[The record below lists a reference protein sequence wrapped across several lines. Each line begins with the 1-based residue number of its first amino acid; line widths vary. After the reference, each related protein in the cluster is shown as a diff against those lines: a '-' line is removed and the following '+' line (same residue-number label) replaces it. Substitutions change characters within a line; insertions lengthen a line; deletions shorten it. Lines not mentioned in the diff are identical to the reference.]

1 MSPQDMIFS
10 FGAGALT
17 LLNPC
22 VLPLLPIL
30 VASALRESVF
40 GPLALGLGLTVSFTV
55 FGVLITAFGYQLGL
69 SADVVRIV
77 AAVILMLC
85 GLILLVPQAQ
95 QAFSSLTAPV
105 AAGGNTLLTRVSG
118 EGNGG
123 QFLVGTLLG
132 AVWTPCVGPTLG
144 AAIYAASQQENLLG
158 ASLAFFVFGL
168 GTAAAFCL
176 FAYGSRQ
183 ALGQRKQAWASVAK
197 WSKPVL
203 GGSLLLVGVMI
214 ITGLDKWLESAALSI
229 MPEWLLNLTTS
240 L

>member
-1 MSPQDMIFS
+1 MSPQDIVFS

-30 VASALRESVF
+30 VASALRESAL
-40 GPLALGLGLTVSFTV
+40 GPFALGLGLTVSFTL
-55 FGVLITAFGYQLGL
+55 FGILITAFGYQIGL
-69 SADVVRIV
+69 SADGVRVV
-77 AAVILMLC
+77 AAAILILC
-85 GLILLVPQAQ
+85 GVILLVPQAQ
-95 QAFSSLTAPV
+95 RAFSSLTAPI
-105 AAGGNTLLTRVSG
+105 AAGGNSLLAQVSG
-118 EGNGG
+118 DGVGG

-144 AAIYAASQQENLLG
+144 AAIYAASQQDNLVG

-168 GTAAAFCL
+168 GTATAFCL
-176 FAYGSRQ
+176 FAYGSRR

-203 GGSLLLVGVMI
+203 GGSLLLVGIMI
-214 ITGLDKWLESAALSI
+214 LTGLDKRLESAALSV